1 MSDLYA
7 TYGTVQEADAY
18 FAVRLHEVAWSTS
31 NPDDRLPALI
41 SASRIIDSL
50 NFKGMKHSV
59 YLVLE
64 ANEDATLAEQR
75 AANQTQDLEFPRGSD
90 TLVPSRI
97 QWACFEIAY
106 ALLDGVDPEMEL
118 ENMSMT
124 NHGIGTVRSSY
135 NRNQEPL
142 EHFMNG
148 VPSATAWKYLRPF
161 LRDDRGRRLSR
172 IS

>member
-64 ANEDATLAEQR
+64 ANEDLHLLNNGQR
-75 AANQTQDLEFPRGSD
+75 TKHK
-90 TLVPSRI
+90 I
-97 QWACFEIAY
+97 
-106 ALLDGVDPEMEL
+106 
-118 ENMSMT
+118 
-124 NHGIGTVRSSY
+124 
-135 NRNQEPL
+135 
-142 EHFMNG
+142 
-148 VPSATAWKYLRPF
+148 
-161 LRDDRGRRLSR
+161 
-172 IS
+172 